1 MSKLPFIIYVDVDD
15 TFVRSHGT
23 KRIPIPIVIEHIKS
37 LKAQGATLY
46 CWSSGG
52 SEYAKNSAVEFGIL
66 ECFESF
72 LPKPMVIL
80 DDVELSNWRNLIEIH
95 PNECP
100 NNTIESYKKKISES

>member
-37 LKAQGATLY
+37 LKAQGANLY

-52 SEYAKNSAVEFGIL
+52 SEYAKYDSEYTN
-66 ECFESF
+66 
-72 LPKPMVIL
+72 
-80 DDVELSNWRNLIEIH
+80 
-95 PNECP
+95 NEMTTCKTSKTW
-100 NNTIESYKKKISES
+100 NKYKN